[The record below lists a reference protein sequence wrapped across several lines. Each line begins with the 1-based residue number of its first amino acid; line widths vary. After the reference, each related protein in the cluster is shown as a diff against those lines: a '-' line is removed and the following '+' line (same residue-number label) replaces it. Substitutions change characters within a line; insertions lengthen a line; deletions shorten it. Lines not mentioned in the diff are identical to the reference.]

1 MRNFL
6 IAAVLMAATP
16 ALADTQ
22 AWVQAVASGGY
33 EARALTSEANCPV
46 LKSDQGDVAMT
57 VRAPENGAFPLTCA
71 AALPASAKNG
81 SVGGVMLPMPVAT
94 PNRILVLGDTGCR
107 IKGSALQACNDPAAW
122 PFPMLA
128 AAAARLKP
136 DLVVHVGDYL
146 YREEPCPTGN
156 AGCAGS
162 PSGDNW
168 PSWQADFFAPAAPL
182 LGAAPWVILRGNHE
196 DCQRAGLGF
205 LRLLGPNGFDPT
217 APCNPHLAPLL
228 VSLGG
233 VTLAAMD
240 NADAPDAEHRR

>member
-33 EARALTSEANCPV
+33 EARALTSEANCPL

-81 SVGGVMLPMPVAT
+81 SVGGVMLPLPVAT

-122 PFPMLA
+122 PFP
-128 AAAARLKP
+128 
-136 DLVVHVGDYL
+136 D
-146 YREEPCPTGN
+146 
-156 AGCAGS
+156 AGCRR
-162 PSGDNW
+162 
-168 PSWQADFFAPAAPL
+168 
-182 LGAAPWVILRGNHE
+182 GAVEARSCHPCRRLSLPGRTLSHGQCRLRGF
-196 DCQRAGLGF
+196 AVG
-205 LRLLGPNGFDPT
+205 
-217 APCNPHLAPLL
+217 
-228 VSLGG
+228 
-233 VTLAAMD
+233 
-240 NADAPDAEHRR
+240 